1 MGADRFTA
9 GQLPRSGAVSERLAS
24 ECTYRA
30 NINHVSGKFRINRL
44 PNKGF
49 NLGMLAP
56 VGHA

>member
-9 GQLPRSGAVSERLAS
+9 RQFPRSGAVSERFAGK
-24 ECTYRA
+24 CAYRT